1 MKMIISDFV
10 KVKVSRSSVY
20 ATSAVRSTYDDHHI
34 SDIAPLLAHSAHI
47 KLDVAEY
54 RHRKKIKM
62 RRVDPISYAPT
73 EPGVIAVELRP
84 VELAEIEIALRAAA
98 NLTTTAVV
106 GAVFDAQLID
116 VMQLVDEIQL
126 IVAAVRA
133 EWLHDTEPPR
143 DGAGD
148 ED

>member
-1 MKMIISDFV
+1 
-10 KVKVSRSSVY
+10 
-20 ATSAVRSTYDDHHI
+20 
-34 SDIAPLLAHSAHI
+34 
-47 KLDVAEY
+47 
-54 RHRKKIKM
+54 M

-73 EPGVIAVELRP
+73 EPGLIAVELRP

-126 IVAAVRA
+126 IIAAVRA

-143 DGAGD
+143 D